1 MEAILRLSERSSI
14 GIEGSIRWAL
24 TLTLTDWNLE
34 TAPWGVGFGKGRLD
48 LGDRPEV
55 ELEALDG
62 EVMELTA
69 EVKHTMLAMRTEEE
83 RGEDEGFGGGHRLGV

>member
-1 MEAILRLSERSSI
+1 M
-14 GIEGSIRWAL
+14 
-24 TLTLTDWNLE
+24 
-34 TAPWGVGFGKGRLD
+34 GFGKGRLD

-83 RGEDEGFGGGHRLGV
+83 RGEDKDLVVGTD